1 MVLLGVVPETVGTI
15 YLILCCYCCEWYFIH
30 VSISNISCLL
40 GRLTKADR
48 ELIVVA
54 TSAHNKCLY
63 CVVSHSALHRIYS
76 KKPTLSDQV
85 PYSIDFQ
92 YFLLPLT
99 QNHFGHNIIVKLQKT
114 EILDPNLLWHLA
126 ASHMWRNLGSN
137 TKLSDVFYCFIPDS
151 VKHKFPSPT
160 CT

>member
-1 MVLLGVVPETVGTI
+1 MQVVLFGAVPEAVGTI
-15 YLILCCYCCEWYFIH
+15 YLVLCCYCCECYCIH
-30 VSISNISCLL
+30 VSVSNISCLL

-54 TSAHNKCLY
+54 TSTHNKCLY

-85 PYSIDFQ
+85 LYLIDVQ

-99 QNHFGHNIIVKLQKT
+99 QNHFSHHIIVKFQSTKFKVQAYY
-114 EILDPNLLWHLA
+114 EIWFFVLLMQ
-126 ASHMWRNLGSN
+126 S
-137 TKLSDVFYCFIPDS
+137 
-151 VKHKFPSPT
+151 
-160 CT
+160 